1 MELWDAYDREGRKT
15 GETLVRGETI
25 PCGLYHMVCEVLVR
39 HTDGSILCMKR
50 AESKPNYGGYYEA
63 TAGGSALQ
71 GEDALTCV
79 TRELREETGIVCDD
93 FHFLGTDVSERSHT
107 IYHTYVC
114 TVDCKKDTVTLQE
127 GETEAYAWLLEEEF
141 KAMLRTPKV
150 IPAQTKRFLPYF
162 REQGWFAYRLLAL
175 DMDGTLLNSRG
186 ELSAGNRRVIAD
198 ALAAGVQVTISTGRS
213 LQGALW
219 CARELVLTCPLIVYN
234 GGMLADPMGGEILYS
249 KEMLPSDAMLAMEEG
264 VKHGVTLCIW
274 SKGRLYGYP
283 LNKRTADYVRFS
295 GVEPL
300 PVESLEELARQG
312 VTKVLWYGTK
322 EEIPGFWG
330 EMKQKPFANTHLCP
344 SQPMFLEFF
353 HGEVSKAAALS
364 KLGELLHI
372 PREEMIA
379 MGDGANDLE
388 LIAYAGLGIAMG
400 NATEAVKKKAPAVT
414 KTNDEDGVAAVIEKY
429 LL

>member
-141 KAMLRTPKV
+141 KA
-150 IPAQTKRFLPYF
+150 IY
-162 REQGWFAYRLLAL
+162 
-175 DMDGTLLNSRG
+175 
-186 ELSAGNRRVIAD
+186 
-198 ALAAGVQVTISTGRS
+198 
-213 LQGALW
+213 
-219 CARELVLTCPLIVYN
+219 
-234 GGMLADPMGGEILYS
+234 
-249 KEMLPSDAMLAMEEG
+249 
-264 VKHGVTLCIW
+264 
-274 SKGRLYGYP
+274 
-283 LNKRTADYVRFS
+283 
-295 GVEPL
+295 
-300 PVESLEELARQG
+300 
-312 VTKVLWYGTK
+312 
-322 EEIPGFWG
+322 
-330 EMKQKPFANTHLCP
+330 
-344 SQPMFLEFF
+344 
-353 HGEVSKAAALS
+353 
-364 KLGELLHI
+364 
-372 PREEMIA
+372 
-379 MGDGANDLE
+379 
-388 LIAYAGLGIAMG
+388 
-400 NATEAVKKKAPAVT
+400 
-414 KTNDEDGVAAVIEKY
+414 
-429 LL
+429 